1 MKTAKNEIRIE
12 SEVSGERIVWIVI
25 TPAGSRYRCGEK
37 SMAEKV
43 KKALEKALDM

>member
-1 MKTAKNEIRIE
+1 MQKKNEIRIE
-12 SEVSGERIVWIVI
+12 SKISGERVMWVVI
-25 TPAGSRYRCGEK
+25 TPAGSNYNCSEK